1 MAVIRVEQTRWLAIV
16 MVIVKIIVIKLT
28 HSMNKIDIYFKSE
41 FN

>member
-16 MVIVKIIVIKLT
+16 MAIVKIIVIKLT
-28 HSMNKIDIYFKSE
+28 HSMKIDIYFKSE